1 MSYDPNFPQYAPQPP
16 APRPKKK
23 AGKIAALGCGGILAL
38 AVVGGCMAAVSSSSG
53 DSKSSSNEG
62 TSPSSAAS
70 KSSGQPKDT
79 GNVKPPATEAEQF
92 KSCVNKNGTTTEK
105 KAVGHITK
113 VTGSDT
119 RNNVLD
125 APEVFTD
132 FSGGLMG
139 PHQGEGKLIASA
151 FASCYKSDNGLVTVY
166 DKDGEILAN
175 GKF

>member
-1 MSYDPNFPQYAPQPP
+1 MTYGPNNPQYAPQPP
-16 APRPKKK
+16 RPKRK
-23 AGKIAALGCGGILAL
+23 AGKIAAFGCGSIVVLAIF
-38 AVVGGCMAAVSSSSG
+38 GGCMAAITSSSN
-53 DSKSSSNEG
+53 DSKSSASDG
-62 TSPSSAAS
+62 KSTSSAAS
-70 KSSGQPKDT
+70 KSSDQPKDT

-92 KSCVNKNGTTTEK
+92 KGCINKNGTATER
-105 KAVGHITK
+105 KAAGHITK
-113 VTGSDT
+113 VTGSGT
-119 RNNVLD
+119 RNDVLD

-151 FASCYKSDNGLVTVY
+151 FASCYESDNGLVTVY